1 MMLLAI
7 ESATEHVGVAIGGRD
22 GVLASIEV
30 GRGRRHAETVAPA
43 VAEVCRLADVTLADL
58 DAVAVDVGP
67 GLFTGMRVGI
77 ASAQAFARAL
87 RIPVVGV
94 SSLEV
99 LASPFN
105 LGERTIVPVVDARKG
120 EVFWSVYRPTV
131 SGDRRGVRAVVPA
144 RCTSVDTLIAEVAER
159 REVVLC
165 VGDGALRHRG
175 ELLDGLGAIVA
186 DATASRLSVAALLE
200 VAVRRALHDGLGLD
214 DTAALS
220 VEPLYLRLPDAQI
233 NWATRNGAIVAD
245 ASQEP
250 SPEVAR

>member
-1 MMLLAI
+1 MMVLAI

-22 GVLASIEV
+22 GVLAAIEV

-43 VAEVCRLADVTLADL
+43 VAEVCRLAEVRLADL

-77 ASAQAFARAL
+77 ASAQAFARAV

-99 LASPFN
+99 LAHRFH

-131 SGDRRGVRAVVPA
+131 SGDRRAAHAVGPA
-144 RCTSVDTLIAEVAER
+144 RCSSLDELVAEVAER
-159 REVVLC
+159 GEEVLC
-165 VGDGALRHRG
+165 VGDGAVRYRS
-175 ELLDGLGAIVA
+175 ELEAALPAVVA
-186 DATASRLSVAALLE
+186 DASASRLSVALLLDL
-200 VAVRRALHDGLGLD
+200 AVRRALHEGLGLD
-214 DTAALS
+214 DTAALA
-220 VEPLYLRLPDAQI
+220 VEPLYLRQPDAQI
-233 NWATRNGAIVAD
+233 NWATRHGAIVAD
-245 ASQEP
+245 ASQD
-250 SPEVAR
+250 VAS